1 MLHYITRMK
10 IFATIFLS
18 CFSAFAL
25 MAQQPAFNLNE
36 QKTDSL
42 LSKTYP
48 AHLPGIS
55 IGIVENGKT
64 VYKKS
69 YGICNISTGNKLTA
83 SSNFNICSLTK
94 QFTAIA
100 MLQLQQKHLL
110 SLIDKISRFFPGMNK
125 KLADA
130 ITVKHL
136 LTHTSGIPDHYA
148 YINTA
153 GMQHAHNIDVY
164 NAVKNADSTYFMPGT
179 QFRYSNTAYCL
190 LALIIE
196 KLSGKTYNDYMAE
209 YVFKPAGMQQTVIW
223 NEQATIQNEVTGYER
238 DSLNHLIKS
247 GPDEHVFFSTEGDG
261 GIYTSV
267 DDYIKWFAALQSGK
281 VFSKPIVD
289 EARNIQ
295 FLIDTNKKTG
305 YGFGWFADAQE
316 TKRKVY
322 HSGDNGGFRTYSF
335 SIPSLNY
342 LIVIFA
348 NRNDINVEQI
358 VQQIVNMQ
366 FPSLKNFTPIEVL
379 TS

>member
-1 MLHYITRMK
+1 MK
-10 IFATIFLS
+10 IFTTIILS
-18 CFSAFAL
+18 CFSAL
-25 MAQQPAFNLNE
+25 IIMAQQPVFKPNE
-36 QKTDSL
+36 QKIDSL
-42 LSKTYP
+42 LSKIYP

-69 YGICNISTGNKLTA
+69 FGINNLITSSKLTA

-100 MLQLQQKHLL
+100 ILQLEQKHLL
-110 SLIDKISRFFPGMNK
+110 SLNDKISRFLPDMNK

-130 ITVKHL
+130 ITVKQL

-148 YINTA
+148 YINTE

-164 NAVKNADSTYFMPGT
+164 NAVKHADSTYFIPGT
-179 QFRYSNTAYCL
+179 KFRYSNTAYCL

-196 KLSGKTYNDYMAE
+196 KLSGQTYNDYMAK
-209 YVFKPAGMQQTVIW
+209 YVFKPVGMKHTVIW
-223 NEQATIQNEVTGYER
+223 HEQAAIQNEVTGYER
-238 DSLNHLIKS
+238 DSLNNLMQS

-281 VFSKPIVD
+281 VFSKTIVD
-289 EARNIQ
+289 EARSIQ
-295 FLIDTNKKTG
+295 FLIDKNKKSG
-305 YGFGWFADAQE
+305 YGFGWFIDEAE
-316 TKRKVY
+316 PLCSVY

-342 LIVIFA
+342 LVVIFA
-348 NRNDINVEQI
+348 NRNDVNVEAI

-366 FPSLKNFTPIEVL
+366 FPEFRNFTPVEAL